1 MTKFSV
7 TGTQVVIKSLSSGSK
22 RQGMINQFILGDEIL
37 QPCFIAIF
45 VNFAFRQIIYIGL
58 LETIDASES
67 LNSQNID
74 SLDSRENFDKLNSKI
89 GAVI

>member
-1 MTKFSV
+1 MKFYNLV
-7 TGTQVVIKSLSSGSK
+7 
-22 RQGMINQFILGDEIL
+22 
-37 QPCFIAIF
+37 FIAIF

-89 GAVI
+89 GAVIWLSNMWIIGSEK